1 MGRNFATDL
10 AASDLPLEAQI
21 EHHLTA
27 NHFPPVPLS
36 MVRPCLDAIEACL
49 DYNPE
54 QLIELPAGVSWR
66 GQDTAPAAAIVQ
78 GHHLEAWL
86 ECLEPDYED

>member
-10 AASDLPLEAQI
+10 AASELPLAAQI
-21 EHHLTA
+21 EHHLRA

-49 DYNPE
+49 DYDPE

-66 GQDTAPAAAIVQ
+66 GQDAAPAWALVQ
-78 GHHLEAWL
+78 GHHLGPWL
-86 ECLEPDYED
+86 ECLDEAHED